1 MDYDLAS
8 TILPLNVGADDQTED
23 GTAFCTAID
32 TDAYANWKSL
42 TFIVNVATAIAYSAG
57 TWVVQTSEDNSNW
70 AAADADELIVREPS
84 DQTKTTKV
92 FHCGWVGKARYV
104 KAAFNSGSPT
114 GQITA
119 VLGHPM
125 SAPTFGE
132 DIVGVEG

>member
-1 MDYDLAS
+1 MDYDQAS
-8 TILPLNVGADDQTED
+8 SILPLNVGLDDQTED
-23 GTAFCTAID
+23 GTVFCTAID

-42 TFIVNVATAIAYSAG
+42 TFIANLATAIAYSAG
-57 TWVVQTSEDNSNW
+57 SWAVQTSEDNSTW
-70 AAADADELIVREPS
+70 VAADADELIVREPAN
-84 DQTKTTKV
+84 QALTTKV

-104 KAAFNSGSPT
+104 KAAFTSGGPT